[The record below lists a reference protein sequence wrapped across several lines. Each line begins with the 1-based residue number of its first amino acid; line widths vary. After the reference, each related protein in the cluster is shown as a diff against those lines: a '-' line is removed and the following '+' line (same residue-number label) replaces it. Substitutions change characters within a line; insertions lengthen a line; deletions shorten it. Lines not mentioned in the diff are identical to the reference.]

1 MLFHLPIYACITFV
15 LFATIRFSVDQKFTA
30 DDEMLR
36 KEMVILFAWV
46 MYNYC
51 EFPNAAD

>member
-1 MLFHLPIYACITFV
+1 MLFHLPIYACIAFV
-15 LFATIRFSVDQKFTA
+15 LIATIRFSVDQKFTA

-36 KEMVILFAWV
+36 TEMVILFAWV

-51 EFPNAAD
+51 KFPN